1 LREPARL
8 IKFPHER
15 APIESMYLTRRF
27 LLVLAVL
34 AATSPLLA
42 DWGNGGGAEW
52 YRPQI
57 LWLGIIAAVTLAM
70 YRDTRDVD

>member
-1 LREPARL
+1 
-8 IKFPHER
+8 
-15 APIESMYLTRRF
+15 MYLTRRF

-42 DWGNGGGAEW
+42 DWSHGGGAAW

-57 LWLGIIAAVTLAM
+57 LWLSVIAAISLAM
-70 YRDTRDVD
+70 YRDTRDGN